1 MTVQQQHRAVQEQ
14 REEKTSFIN
23 QFMQAKNLI
32 EKQMKI
38 GRKIKDLKMNKLE
51 KREKVMKMKEMRE
64 TEASRERVTVKSVL
78 FDTNIE

>member
-1 MTVQQQHRAVQEQ
+1 
-14 REEKTSFIN
+14 
-23 QFMQAKNLI
+23 MQAKNLI

-38 GRKIKDLKMNKLE
+38 GRKIKDMKMNKQE

-64 TEASRERVTVKSVL
+64 TEASKERVTVKSVL